1 MPTPFISN
9 IIMFVGPLILI
20 TLVVGISIPW
30 LKYYGESTHMLQSWD
45 KAFAMQQDD
54 AAITVEQ
61 RAGAL
66 AIWEHFE
73 LCFWWGSIV
82 FLIWC
87 LFAWLFGLFYFC
99 SGLFLIRYV
108 FLELAICPMHQL

>member
-1 MPTPFISN
+1 MMRVLGEQAVKDPTAVEARVNREIAQRAN
-9 IIMFVGPLILI
+9 DHEQANADRAL
-20 TLVVGISIPW
+20 T
-30 LKYYGESTHMLQSWD
+30 
-45 KAFAMQQDD
+45 A
-54 AAITVEQ
+54 EQ

-108 FLELAICPMHQL
+108 TLELAFCPMHQL